1 MTSQEEVNTRAD
13 QELELH
19 TTLNENITIE
29 VGHKHLSQIR
39 AGDSLELEIPREN
52 IPRNKYKVIQNEHL
66 LTGNMRLQL
75 GRYSKA
81 LEDRFAELAIEARN
95 IRSAT
100 REKRFDES
108 NTGFVGNTKVKI
120 KPIRFIIRERSSSGG
135 AVLGFGTHLNTNT
148 RPLGHEEGQ
157 GVTHR
162 ILLEEE
168 F

>member
-1 MTSQEEVNTRAD
+1 M
-13 QELELH
+13 
-19 TTLNENITIE
+19 
-29 VGHKHLSQIR
+29 GHKHLSQIR
-39 AGDSLELEIPREN
+39 AGDSIELEIPREN

-108 NTGFVGNTKVKI
+108 SVGFVGNTKVKI

-157 GVTHR
+157 GVTHA

-168 F
+168 YW